1 MQQIR
6 GQELALNQAY
16 LVLLF
21 KLAQQGSILNLGVFI
36 EENHFAPHGKNLLC
50 RRNTAPSC
58 SQNQNFLL
66 VHLRPFN
73 LFEIPFPVLVI
84 SAKPNLLPFRPANI
98 FP

>member
-6 GQELALNQAY
+6 GQELALNQAH

-21 KLAQQGSILNLGVFI
+21 KLAQQGSILNLGVLI

-84 SAKPNLLPFRPANI
+84 SAKPNLLPFRPANV